1 VWCGELKVCDG
12 VALGNSDRQEMAQKG
27 KLSVVALMAVSG
39 ERQAAAPTLVRGE
52 LVCPFICGQ
61 GGWSPGPRDTLGQ
74 QGWVATTACGTRHGD
89 GGHGGGDRLGAA
101 PRGARGVG

>member
-61 GGWSPGPRDTLGQ
+61 GGWSPGL
-74 QGWVATTACGTRHGD
+74 
-89 GGHGGGDRLGAA
+89 
-101 PRGARGVG
+101 